1 MDHTA
6 GLNDRSLAAILLRL
20 PSPVNGVLIGEI
32 LSPTFF
38 TSNPEPPGLS
48 GVVSRC
54 INFSLD
60 SLPDVE
66 RWALADTRDGI
77 LLFCASFSAH
87 DRLQIPSH
95 FVVCDPVTGRSV
107 LIGDAPL
114 HESAYLGASLLLTDG
129 RLSFEVIVVTYF
141 MWGPRLLVF
150 SSHSGGWT
158 VHPYADVG
166 GRSIMTMLGS
176 VGYDMHAN
184 GCVYWVI
191 NDEEHEASEYLMA
204 LDTRVKPL
212 SPQSKIELPLRFSC
226 TRPLGCFSRK
236 RTNFS
241 LKPLTPLTPA
251 VRSPRLSAADSGHHP
266 PPVPCPDLARL
277 LPAEQIP
284 FARLLLFLLAC
295 CCSYRSSCPPAAV
308 PACRHWLADPV
319 RLLLLLPAG
328 AEGAGPQI
336 PSATLLLFLQI
347 PCWLPPGVAV
357 EKKVLLLRRIV
368 QEQEQV
374 AMLGLDYMA
383 SSSMNKKKITTTIP
397 RMTGIQ
403 WVELQLQDSMECF
416 NMFRMRRS
424 VFLSLHDT
432 LVQDYGL
439 RSSRQFCSKEALGMF
454 LWACG
459 APQSSRQCKNNFC
472 RSLETV
478 SRKFEEVLESI
489 MRLAVDIVRPKDP
502 QFSTVHPKLQEAR
515 F

>member
-1 MDHTA
+1 GGDGPH
-6 GLNDRSLAAILLRL
+6 GRPQRPLPRCDPPSPPLPGYLARAAAVCRHWRRVASSPALLRL
-20 PSPVNGVLIGEI
+20 FRRLHPPPLLGFFICNDGFIVEKVNGVLIGEI

-204 LDTRVKPL
+204 LDTRLDSIHAGVKLTRLDARWFDAKIVAL
-212 SPQSKIELPLRFSC
+212 SV
-226 TRPLGCFSRK
+226 TWV
-236 RTNFS
+236 
-241 LKPLTPLTPA
+241 LTW
-251 VRSPRLSAADSGHHP
+251 
-266 PPVPCPDLARL
+266 
-277 LPAEQIP
+277 Q
-284 FARLLLFLLAC
+284 
-295 CCSYRSSCPPAAV
+295 
-308 PACRHWLADPV
+308 
-319 RLLLLLPAG
+319 G
-328 AEGAGPQI
+328 A
-336 PSATLLLFLQI
+336 
-347 PCWLPPGVAV
+347 W
-357 EKKVLLLRRIV
+357 
-368 QEQEQV
+368 
-374 AMLGLDYMA
+374 
-383 SSSMNKKKITTTIP
+383 
-397 RMTGIQ
+397 
-403 WVELQLQDSMECF
+403 
-416 NMFRMRRS
+416 
-424 VFLSLHDT
+424 
-432 LVQDYGL
+432 
-439 RSSRQFCSKEALGMF
+439 RQ
-454 LWACG
+454 
-459 APQSSRQCKNNFC
+459 RQ
-472 RSLETV
+472 
-478 SRKFEEVLESI
+478 
-489 MRLAVDIVRPKDP
+489 
-502 QFSTVHPKLQEAR
+502 
-515 F
+515 